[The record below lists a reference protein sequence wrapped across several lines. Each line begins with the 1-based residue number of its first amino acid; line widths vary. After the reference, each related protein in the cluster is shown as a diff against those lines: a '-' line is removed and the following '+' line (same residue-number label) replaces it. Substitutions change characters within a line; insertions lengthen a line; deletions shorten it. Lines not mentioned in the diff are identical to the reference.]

1 MSRTVRVNERTRIA
15 VARSRKRQQKRRDRQ
30 NVRLELSS
38 QLGKLPPPKTVIE
51 VIYEELG
58 EQYIEEPFV

>member
-15 VARSRKRQQKRRDRQ
+15 VARSRRKQQKRRDRQ
-30 NVRLELSS
+30 NTRLELSG
-38 QLGKLPPPKTVIE
+38 QLGKLPPPKSVIQ

-58 EQYIEEPFV
+58 EEYHA